1 MKGKLS
7 VWLLSIS
14 LLVSVALNV
23 IIGRANLNY
32 FDTSY
37 EDLAKQQ
44 VKYLTLQSFLKNK
57 QIESATELVNAEVE
71 WGNAVL
77 AICLMENCSQS
88 ARAILQASKVAK

>member
-37 EDLAKQQ
+37 ED
-44 VKYLTLQSFLKNK
+44 
-57 QIESATELVNAEVE
+57 
-71 WGNAVL
+71 
-77 AICLMENCSQS
+77 
-88 ARAILQASKVAK
+88 